1 MYLVMSGVA
10 VTVNNI
16 SSENMVIAKHS
27 KDENSVA
34 H

>member
-1 MYLVMSGVA
+1 MYLIMSGVA
-10 VTVNNI
+10 VTVNI
-16 SSENMVIAKHS
+16 LSENMVIAKHY